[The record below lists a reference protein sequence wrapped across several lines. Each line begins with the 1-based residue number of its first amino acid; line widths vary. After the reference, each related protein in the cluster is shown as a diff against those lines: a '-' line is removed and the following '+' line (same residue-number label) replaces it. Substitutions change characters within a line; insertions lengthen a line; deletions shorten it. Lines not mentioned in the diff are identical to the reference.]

1 MTISSEILTRPG
13 NVGIIVKTEMI
24 LRGFKLKGE
33 EEMTYGITKKMMVFI
48 LIVVT
53 CSYSFAQDAKE
64 LKARMIERVPAI
76 QALKSKGIIGENNLG
91 YLQFVSS
98 AREQEGLV
106 NSENTDRKAVYSAI
120 ANQQGAS
127 ADLVGKRR
135 AIQIAENAG
144 AGEWLQDNAGKWYQK
159 K

>member
-1 MTISSEILTRPG
+1 MTDKIA
-13 NVGIIVKTEMI
+13 KT
-24 LRGFKLKGE
+24 
-33 EEMTYGITKKMMVFI
+33 VV
-48 LIVVT
+48 LIVLIFT
-53 CSYSFAQDAKE
+53 CGYAFAQDANE
-64 LKARMIERVPAI
+64 LKTRMKERLPII

-98 AREQEGLV
+98 VKEQEGLV
-106 NSENTDRKAVYSAI
+106 NSENTDRKAVYTAI

-127 ADLVGKRR
+127 VDLVGKRR

>member
-1 MTISSEILTRPG
+1 MTDKIAK
-13 NVGIIVKTEMI
+13 IV
-24 LRGFKLKGE
+24 
-33 EEMTYGITKKMMVFI
+33 V
-48 LIVVT
+48 LIVLVFT
-53 CSYSFAQDAKE
+53 CSYSFAQDANE
-64 LKARMIERVPAI
+64 LKTRMKERIPVI

-98 AREQEGLV
+98 GKEQEGLV
-106 NSENTDRKAVYSAI
+106 NSENTDRKAVYTAI

-135 AIQIAENAG
+135 AIQIAESAG
-144 AGEWLQDNAGKWYQK
+144 AGEWLQDNTGKWYQK

>member
-1 MTISSEILTRPG
+1 MIILS
-13 NVGIIVKTEMI
+13 
-24 LRGFKLKGE
+24 GFNESGVQGFERKGE
-33 EEMTYGITKKMMVFI
+33 DVMTDKIAKIVV
-48 LIVVT
+48 LIVLVFT
-53 CSYSFAQDAKE
+53 CGYSFAQDTNE
-64 LKARMIERVPAI
+64 LKTRMKERIPVI
-76 QALKSKGIIGENNLG
+76 QTLKSKGIIGENNLG

-98 AREQEGLV
+98 GKEQEGIV
-106 NSENTDRKAVYSAI
+106 NSENADRKAVYTAI

-127 ADLVGKRR
+127 VDLVGKRR

>member
-1 MTISSEILTRPG
+1 MTDKITK
-13 NVGIIVKTEMI
+13 IIVLI
-24 LRGFKLKGE
+24 LL
-33 EEMTYGITKKMMVFI
+33 VF
-48 LIVVT
+48 T

-64 LKARMIERVPAI
+64 LKARMLERIPVI

-98 AREQEGLV
+98 GKEQEGVV
-106 NSENTDRKAVYSAI
+106 NSENADRKAVYTAI

-135 AIQIAENAG
+135 TIQIAESAG
-144 AGEWLQDNAGKWYQK
+144 AGEWLQDNTGKWYQK

>member
-1 MTISSEILTRPG
+1 MTD
-13 NVGIIVKTEMI
+13 K
-24 LRGFKLKGE
+24 
-33 EEMTYGITKKMMVFI
+33 ITK
-48 LIVVT
+48 IVVLILLVFA

-64 LKARMIERVPAI
+64 LKTRMMERIPLI

-98 AREQEGLV
+98 GKEQEGLV
-106 NSENTDRKAVYSAI
+106 NSENTDRTAVYTAI
-120 ANQQGAS
+120 ANQQGTS

-135 AIQIAENAG
+135 AIQITEKAG
-144 AGEWLQDNAGKWYQK
+144 AGEWLQDSTGKWYQK

>member
-1 MTISSEILTRPG
+1 MIILT
-13 NVGIIVKTEMI
+13 
-24 LRGFKLKGE
+24 GFKEPGVQGFERKGE
-33 EEMTYGITKKMMVFI
+33 DVMTDKITKIVVLIVMVF
-48 LIVVT
+48 T
-53 CSYSFAQDAKE
+53 CCYSFAQDAKE
-64 LKARMIERVPAI
+64 LKARMLERIPVV

-98 AREQEGLV
+98 AKEQEGIV
-106 NSENTDRKAVYSAI
+106 NSENADRKAVYTAI

-127 ADLVGKRR
+127 VDLVGKRR

>member
-1 MTISSEILTRPG
+1 
-13 NVGIIVKTEMI
+13 MI
-24 LRGFKLKGE
+24 NK
-33 EEMTYGITKKMMVFI
+33 ITK
-48 LIVVT
+48 IVVLMLLVFT

-64 LKARMIERVPAI
+64 LKARMLERIPAI

-98 AREQEGLV
+98 GKEQEGLV
-106 NSENTDRKAVYSAI
+106 NSENADRKAVYTAI

>member
-1 MTISSEILTRPG
+1 MIILS
-13 NVGIIVKTEMI
+13 
-24 LRGFKLKGE
+24 GFKGSGVQGFERKGE
-33 EEMTYGITKKMMVFI
+33 DVMTDKITK
-48 LIVVT
+48 IVVLMLLVFT

-64 LKARMIERVPAI
+64 LKARMLQRIPAI
-76 QALKSKGIIGENNLG
+76 QALKSKGIIGEDNLG

-98 AREQEGLV
+98 AKEQEGVV
-106 NSENTDRKAVYSAI
+106 NSENADRKAVYTAI

>member
-1 MTISSEILTRPG
+1 MTDKIA
-13 NVGIIVKTEMI
+13 K
-24 LRGFKLKGE
+24 
-33 EEMTYGITKKMMVFI
+33 
-48 LIVVT
+48 IVVLILLVFT
-53 CSYSFAQDAKE
+53 CGYSFAQDTTE
-64 LKARMIERVPAI
+64 LKTRMKERIPVI

-98 AREQEGLV
+98 GKEQEGIV
-106 NSENTDRKAVYSAI
+106 NSENADRKAVYTAI

-135 AIQIAENAG
+135 AIQIAENSG
-144 AGEWLQDNAGKWYQK
+144 AGEWLQDNTGKWYQK

>member
-1 MTISSEILTRPG
+1 MT
-13 NVGIIVKTEMI
+13 NK
-24 LRGFKLKGE
+24 
-33 EEMTYGITKKMMVFI
+33 ITK
-48 LIVVT
+48 IVVLMLLVLT
-53 CSYSFAQDAKE
+53 CGYSFAQDANE
-64 LKARMIERVPAI
+64 LKTRMKERLPII

-98 AREQEGLV
+98 VKEQEGLV
-106 NSENTDRKAVYSAI
+106 NSENTDRKAVYTAI
-120 ANQQGAS
+120 ANQEGAS

>member
-1 MTISSEILTRPG
+1 MRD
-13 NVGIIVKTEMI
+13 K
-24 LRGFKLKGE
+24 
-33 EEMTYGITKKMMVFI
+33 ITKIVI
-48 LIVVT
+48 LMLLFFT
-53 CSYSFAQDAKE
+53 CGYSFAQDANE
-64 LKARMIERVPAI
+64 LKTRMKERIPVI

-98 AREQEGLV
+98 VKEQEGLV
-106 NSENTDRKAVYSAI
+106 NSENTDRKAVYTAI

-127 ADLVGKRR
+127 VDLVGKRR
-135 AIQIAENAG
+135 ANQIAQNAG